1 MSNVEERDLGTGTK
15 KGKDLINETGYEDV
29 MKTIDKFFRD
39 SDMEELERLLTELE
53 CLLFMIKEKITI
65 VTPLVKELDDDEL
78 PF

>member
-1 MSNVEERDLGTGTK
+1 MSNVKEQDLGTGTK